1 MLYFSRMNIV
11 FFDTE
16 TTGIDERDRLCQIA
30 WMQDGELLAAFFK
43 PPFPI
48 PAEASAVHHITNAM
62 VADRPAFRDSTDYAT
77 IKDLFEAEDT
87 VVVAHNAR
95 FDLAMLKKEG
105 IEPKHHI
112 CTLKVARAMDPEG
125 KIQKYNL
132 QFLRYALNLEIDE
145 GALAH
150 SADGD
155 VLVMEKLFDRLL
167 KKLTEKKTHDEAVRE
182 MMDISSLP
190 SLFKTIPFG
199 KHRGKAV
206 AEVAKEAPDYLEW
219 LLAQKEQKPDGEE
232 DWIYTIKFHLGKL
245 I

>member
-1 MLYFSRMNIV
+1 M
-11 FFDTE
+11 
-16 TTGIDERDRLCQIA
+16 
-30 WMQDGELLAAFFK
+30 
-43 PPFPI
+43 
-48 PAEASAVHHITNAM
+48 HHITNAM

-155 VLVMEKLFDRLL
+155 VLVRHDPPWFPVSLGRRRRCAVPIRREIWRRLRSAAS
-167 KKLTEKKTHDEAVRE
+167 TEGR
-182 MMDISSLP
+182 
-190 SLFKTIPFG
+190 
-199 KHRGKAV
+199 HRIQCG
-206 AEVAKEAPDYLEW
+206 
-219 LLAQKEQKPDGEE
+219 G
-232 DWIYTIKFHLGKL
+232 
-245 I
+245 